1 MKTKKKL
8 MIIIG
13 ICAVLLVIGGVFSGV
28 FAAAQVRTSAH
39 EKKLYAENNSAK
51 ITETFHD
58 QANEY
63 MEPLEP
69 TKTDDITVRL
79 RTKRYNVNKAQVQYT
94 ADKGKTWQT
103 ADMTFDRH
111 DDTGYFDFWVGKI
124 PAQESVFYY
133 RFICANDTGSYF
145 VDRSLQPD
153 TVESGTYSDCWAV
166 SPGYHSADWT
176 KGALWYSLSPDAFY
190 NGDISGDVTVSDGND
205 INSWNHPRRTLADKY
220 GGDLKGI
227 AKKTE
232 YIKGLYADAVFM
244 NPFNRAT
251 QNMGYGPLYYDMVE
265 PSFGNAQSLKDSLAV
280 LHKSGFKVG
289 SDAVLT
295 FTPHNSAY
303 YNGDGTWPFAGA
315 ARDENSIWKDMF
327 VFYQWPD
334 NVHLSWS
341 GPALDHSSKTLQE
354 LLYTTKNSFM
364 QYYTAA
370 PFNLDAWR
378 IDCGGWLYGRTDSG
392 YLNDVQV
399 LSVIKKNLQA
409 INPEIFFV
417 SETSSYDSMLSTMWD
432 SQWNISLA
440 KNWLNGYIKGSTSVS
455 SLKNGLDGTLGV
467 YPRPIALSTY
477 NLLTTHDELRQ
488 DAKTPNYMIRPAHL
502 ILMTYIGSP
511 SIYYG
516 EEINLERKN
525 DDGIGNDASFYAMEW
540 DESNWDRERYNL
552 YKALGELRSKYS
564 ALKTGAVRDLV
575 LENAQSVYAFGRFD
589 DKGTVITVASQN
601 KESTMVD
608 VEARLLSVKDG
619 TVFTDWFTGKQYTVD
634 ENGML
639 HLDVIPGGSVFAS
652 GKEASKYRSIYTVS
666 NLSRANAN
674 VYLTDT
680 GVFQLDGEGSL
691 GKADKLTLAATELY
705 GAGSLYATAEGSGKA
720 LLSVRQDATA
730 KAAAYNVTV
739 SGDKLTV
746 TARKQSGDKQESICE
761 TKIASGSAVKLDRD
775 GNNRFAV
782 FTAKTNE
789 DGTVSDEWTEVEGS
803 ACTIAMEYE
812 AVIGFAP
819 LEGSVT
825 LKNVTAASRKD
836 EVGFDNFDTEQGNAL
851 LTYSDKKNATVENG
865 ALTLTAKNGITYAN
879 AQSKDN
885 DWTFKVKLD
894 TAVEKEGDFAGVW
907 SVSDEEQWVAAGRT
921 VIDGQQVLFF
931 GRTTNGTMQVDAY
944 VKDINPQ
951 SAVIVQLQRIG
962 SNYTM
967 AYSYDGKSFAVMED
981 LLFANFSSEH
991 VGAFVSGKATAGFDY
1006 VSFGDCVGGGKAFNT
1021 PYASGVVDVDYSD
1034 AVGAMMTEKTV
1045 IVSGTWEYGNEGY
1058 YQSGQSG
1065 VAQLGFA
1072 AKAYDDFKLNV
1083 TLQLEDGKGYAA
1095 VGFGKTEHDSD
1106 ENDGFLL
1113 KYTRDDRLTL
1123 YKNGVEMSSVTV
1135 KKQKDENALR
1145 VILEVKNGNIRVYV
1159 GQNAAC
1165 ALSLDDTGCGKGHVC
1180 FYAVNT
1186 AARFMNHRLTSLSS
1200 GWSILTSTNAQ
1211 RSSVFGGVNT
1221 IVCKGQTQSSMNK
1234 YGAATLLGVGTTD
1247 FVTSLEI
1254 NRGSSTEAGVLVC
1267 ASEGASK
1274 AVDGI
1279 SLVLNKEGNLV
1290 LRADGT
1296 EVGRHTLGEKTESAT
1311 VMLVK
1316 KDRLCRVYVK
1326 GTAAPV
1332 ITYEDTVSRGGAYQ
1346 LFATDNASRFVGFGL
1361 EDIHNIS
1368 VEDSTLYKLWQKGKL
1383 YSFAPTTYREN
1394 FNNQSGWESLT
1405 KYHGDHGTWEI
1416 KDGAL
1421 SCTVSPNWAS
1431 GVTIYDRLFS
1441 DFNMEFK
1448 YRFDDSSDNFAGVL
1462 LYKPRIDDTN
1472 NTAKYSLL
1480 LYSNGNVNLYEAS
1493 TKQFAAQGK
1502 LENFE
1507 VGKWNQLRVSSA
1519 GNTIKVY
1526 QGDKCLINYSN
1537 AALNGAE
1544 GFISFTAN
1552 RTLVSF
1558 DDVLIDPK
1566 K

>member
-8 MIIIG
+8 MVIIG

-28 FAAAQVRTSAH
+28 FAAAQVRTSAR
-39 EKKLYAENNSAK
+39 EKKLYAENNGAN
-51 ITETFHD
+51 ITEAFHD
-58 QANEY
+58 QANKY

-124 PAQESVFYY
+124 PAQEGVFYY

-244 NPFNRAT
+244 NPFNRAN

-265 PSFGNAQSLKDSLAV
+265 PSFGNAQSLKDTLAV

-295 FTPHNSAY
+295 FTPYNSAY
-303 YNGDGTWPFAGA
+303 YNSDGTWPFAGA

-354 LLYTTKNSFM
+354 LLYTTKNSYM

-370 PFNLDAWR
+370 PFNLDSWR
-378 IDCGGWLYGRTDSG
+378 FDCGGWLYGRTDSG

-417 SETSSYDSMLSTMWD
+417 SETSGYDSMLSTVWD
-432 SQWNISLA
+432 SQWNFSLA
-440 KNWLNGYIKGSTSVS
+440 RNWLNGYIKGSTNVS
-455 SLKNGLDGTLGV
+455 TLKNGLNATLGV

-516 EEINLERKN
+516 DEINLERKN
-525 DDGIGNDASFYAMEW
+525 DDGIGIDASFYAMEW

-575 LENAQSVYAFGRFD
+575 LDNAQSVYAFGRFD

-601 KESTMVD
+601 KKTTTVD
-608 VEARLLSVKDG
+608 IEARLLSVKDG

-666 NLSRANAN
+666 NLNRANAN

-680 GVFQLDGEGSL
+680 GVFQLDGEGKL
-691 GKADKLTLAATELY
+691 DNADKLTLAATELY

-761 TKIASGSAVKLDRD
+761 TKITSGSAVKIDRD

-789 DGTVSDEWTEVEGS
+789 DGTVSGEWTEVEGS

-991 VGAFVSGKATAGFDY
+991 VGAFVSGKATASFDY

-1095 VGFGKTEHDSD
+1095 VGFGKTEHDSG
-1106 ENDGFLL
+1106 ESDGFLL

-1211 RSSVFGGVNT
+1211 RSTVFGGVNT

-1279 SLVLNKEGNLV
+1279 SLVLNKEGDLV

-1316 KDRLCRVYVK
+1316 KDRLCQVYVK

-1332 ITYEDTVSRGGAYQ
+1332 ITYEDTASRGGTYQ
-1346 LFATDNASRFVGFGL
+1346 LFATDNESRFVGFGL

-1368 VEDSTLYKLWQKGKL
+1368 VEDSTLYKLWQRGKL
-1383 YSFAPTTYREN
+1383 YSIAPTTYREN

-1416 KDGAL
+1416 KNGAL
-1421 SCTVSPNWAS
+1421 SCTVSQGWAS

-1448 YRFDDSSDNFAGVL
+1448 YRFDDASDNFAGVL

-1507 VGKWNQLRVSSA
+1507 VGKWNQLRVSSV

-1526 QGDKCLINYSN
+1526 QGDKCLIDYSN

>member
-28 FAAAQVRTSAH
+28 FAAAQVRTSAR
-39 EKKLYAENNSAK
+39 EKKLYAENNSAN
-51 ITETFHD
+51 ITEAFHD

-153 TVESGTYSDCWAV
+153 TMESGTYSDCWAV
-166 SPGYHSADWT
+166 LPGYHSADWT
-176 KGALWYSLSPDAFY
+176 KGALWYNLSPDAFY

-244 NPFNRAT
+244 NPFNRAY
-251 QNMGYGPLYYDMVE
+251 QNVGYGPLYYDMVE

-295 FTPHNSAY
+295 FTPYNSAY
-303 YNGDGTWPFAGA
+303 YNSDGTWPFAGA

-327 VFYQWPD
+327 VFYQWPE

-354 LLYTTKNSFM
+354 LLYTTKNSYM

-370 PFNLDAWR
+370 PFNLDSWR
-378 IDCGGWLYGRTDSG
+378 FDCGGWLYGRTDSG

-399 LSVIKKNLQA
+399 LSVIKKNLQT
-409 INPEIFFV
+409 INPEIFLV
-417 SETSSYDSMLSTMWD
+417 SETSSYDSMLSTVWD
-432 SQWNISLA
+432 SQWNFSLA
-440 KNWLNGYIKGSTSVS
+440 RNWLWDYMKGATNAST
-455 SLKNGLDGTLGV
+455 LKQGLNATLGV

-477 NLLTTHDELRQ
+477 NLLMTHDHTRQ
-488 DAKTPNYMIRPAHL
+488 DDQAPAYMDRPGHL

-525 DDGIGNDASFYAMEW
+525 DDGIGYDASFYAMEW

-564 ALKTGAVRDLV
+564 ALKTGAVRDLA
-575 LENAQSVYAFGRFD
+575 LDNAQSIYAFGRFD

-601 KESTMVD
+601 KESTTVD

-680 GVFQLDGEGSL
+680 GVFQLDGEGKL
-691 GKADKLTLAATELY
+691 DKADKLTLAATELY

-720 LLSVRQDATA
+720 LLSVRQEATA

-761 TKIASGSAVKLDRD
+761 TKIASGSAVKIDRD

-885 DWTFKVKLD
+885 DWTFKAKLD

-1034 AVGAMMTEKTV
+1034 AVGAMMSEKTV

-1159 GQNAAC
+1159 GQSAAC

-1200 GWSILTSTNAQ
+1200 SWSILTSTNAQ
-1211 RSSVFGGVNT
+1211 RNTVFGGVNT

-1254 NRGSSTEAGVLVC
+1254 NLGSSTEAGVLVC

-1279 SLVLNKEGNLV
+1279 SLVLNKEGDLV

-1332 ITYEDTVSRGGAYQ
+1332 ITYEDTVSRGGTYQ
-1346 LFATDNASRFVGFGL
+1346 LFATDNESRFVGFGL

-1368 VEDSTLYKLWQKGKL
+1368 VEDSTLYKLWQRGKL
-1383 YSFAPTTYREN
+1383 YSIAPTTYREN
-1394 FNNQSGWESLT
+1394 FNKQSGWESLT

-1421 SCTVSPNWAS
+1421 SCTVSPGWAS

-1448 YRFDDSSDNFAGVL
+1448 YRFDDVSDNFAGVL
-1462 LYKPRIDDTN
+1462 LYKPRLDDTN

-1480 LYSNGNVNLYEAS
+1480 LYSNGNVILYEAS

-1507 VGKWNQLRVSSA
+1507 VGKWNQLRVSSV

>member
-51 ITETFHD
+51 ITEAFHD

-564 ALKTGAVRDLV
+564 ALKTGAVRDLA
-575 LENAQSVYAFGRFD
+575 LDNAQSVYAFGRFD

-601 KESTMVD
+601 KKTTTVD

-680 GVFQLDGEGSL
+680 GVFQLDGEGKL
-691 GKADKLTLAATELY
+691 DNADKLTLAAAELY

-720 LLSVRQDATA
+720 LLSVRQNATA

-746 TARKQSGDKQESICE
+746 TARKQSGEKQESICE

-819 LEGSVT
+819 LEGSIT

-1368 VEDSTLYKLWQKGKL
+1368 VENGTLYKLWQKGKL

>member
-1 MKTKKKL
+1 MNAKKKL
-8 MIIIG
+8 VAIIS
-13 ICAVLLVIGGVFSGV
+13 ICAVLLVIGGIFSGV
-28 FAAAQVRTSAH
+28 FAVVQVKTSQR
-39 EKKLYAENNSAK
+39 EKELYAENNGAN
-51 ITETFHD
+51 ITEVFHD

-69 TKTDDITVRL
+69 TKSDDITVRL
-79 RTKRYNVNKAQVQYT
+79 RTERYNVTKAQVQYT
-94 ADKGKTWQT
+94 ADEGKTWKT
-103 ADMTFDRH
+103 AEMTFEKH

-124 PAQESVFYY
+124 PAQEGIFYY
-133 RFICANDTGSYF
+133 RFICGNETGSYF

-153 TVESGTYSDCWAV
+153 TVETGTYSDCWAV

-176 KGALWYSLSPDAFY
+176 KGALWYNLSPDAFY
-190 NGDISGDVTVSDGND
+190 NGDISGDVTVSDGSD

-244 NPFNRAT
+244 NPFNRAN
-251 QNMGYGPLYYDMVE
+251 QNVGYGPLYYDMVE
-265 PSFGNAQSLKDSLAV
+265 PSFGNAQSLKDTLAA

-295 FTPHNSAY
+295 FTPSESIYFNNS
-303 YNGDGTWPFAGA
+303 GTWPIAGA
-315 ARDENSIWKDMF
+315 AKDENSIWKDMF

-334 NVHLSWS
+334 NFHLSWS

-354 LLYTTKNSFM
+354 LLYTTKDSYM

-370 PFNLDAWR
+370 PFNIDSWR
-378 IDCGGWLYGRTDSG
+378 FDCGGWLYGRTDSG
-392 YLNDVQV
+392 YLSDIQV
-399 LSVIKKNLQA
+399 LSAIKKNLQT
-409 INPEIFFV
+409 INPEIFLV
-417 SETSSYDSMLSTMWD
+417 SETSGYNSMMSTVWD
-432 SQWNISLA
+432 SQWNFSLA
-440 KNWLNGYIKGSTSVS
+440 RNWLWDYMKGATNVG
-455 SLKNGLDGTLGV
+455 SLKEGLDATLGV

-477 NLLTTHDELRQ
+477 NLLMTHDHERQ
-488 DAKTPNYMIRPAHL
+488 DDQAPAYMDRPGHL

-525 DDGIGNDASFYAMEW
+525 DDGIGYNASFYAMEW

-575 LENAQSVYAFGRFD
+575 LDNAQNVYAFGRWD
-589 DKGTVITVASQN
+589 DKGTVITVAAQN
-601 KESTMVD
+601 KETTTVD

-619 TVFTDWFTGKQYTVD
+619 AVFTDWFTGKQYTVD

-639 HLDVIPGGSVFAS
+639 HLDVIPGGSVFVS
-652 GKEASKYRSIYTVS
+652 GKNASQYRSIYTVS
-666 NLSRANAN
+666 SLSRADAN
-674 VYLTDT
+674 VYMTDT
-680 GVFQLDGEGSL
+680 GVFQLNGEGKL
-691 GKADKLTLAATELY
+691 DKADKLTLAATELY
-705 GAGSLYATAEGSGKA
+705 GAGSLTATAEGNGKA
-720 LLSVRQDATA
+720 VLSVRQDATA
-730 KAAAYNVTV
+730 KAAAYNVTIH
-739 SGDKLTV
+739 GDKLTV
-746 TARKQSGDKQESICE
+746 TARKKIGGNQESICE
-761 TKIASGSAVKLDRD
+761 AKYEAGTAVKIDRN

-782 FTAKTNE
+782 FTAKVDE
-789 DGTVSDEWTEVEGS
+789 DGAVSGEWTEIDGS
-803 ACTIAMEYE
+803 ACTIAMDYE

-865 ALTLTAKNGITYAN
+865 VLTLTAKSGITYAN

-894 TAVEKEGDFAGVW
+894 TAVDKEGDFAGVW
-907 SVSDEEQWVAAGRT
+907 CMSDEEQWVAAGRT

-944 VKDINPQ
+944 VKDTNPQ
-951 SAVIVQLQRIG
+951 SSVIVQLQRIG

-967 AYSYDGKSFAVMED
+967 AYSYDGKNFAVMED

-991 VGAFVSGKATAGFDY
+991 VGAFVSGKAEARFDY
-1006 VSFGDCVGGGKAFNT
+1006 VSFGDCIGGGKAVNT
-1021 PYASGVVDVDYSD
+1021 PYASGVIDVDYSD
-1034 AVGAMMTEKTV
+1034 AVAAMTTEKTV
-1045 IVSGTWEYGNEGY
+1045 IVSGNWKYDHEGY
-1058 YQSGQSG
+1058 YQTEQSG
-1065 VAQLGFA
+1065 TAQLGFA
-1072 AKAYDDFKLNV
+1072 TKAYDNFKLNV
-1083 TLQLEDGKGYAA
+1083 TLQLEEGKGYAA

-1123 YKNGVEMSSVTV
+1123 YKNGVEMAGVTV
-1135 KKQKDENALR
+1135 KKLKDESALR
-1145 VILEVKNGNIRVYV
+1145 IILEVKNGNIRIYA

-1165 ALSLDDTGCGKGHVC
+1165 ALSLDNTGCGKGHVC
-1180 FYAVNT
+1180 FYSVNT
-1186 AARFMNHRLTSLSS
+1186 AARFMNNRLTSLSS
-1200 GWSILTSTNAQ
+1200 GWSILTSTNGQ
-1211 RSSVFGGVNT
+1211 RSTVLGGVNT
-1221 IVCKGQTQSSMNK
+1221 IVCKGQIQSSMNK

-1254 NRGSSTEAGVLVC
+1254 NCGSSTEAGVLVC

-1290 LRADGT
+1290 LRADGN
-1296 EVGRHTLGEKTESAT
+1296 EVGRYALGENTEAVT

-1316 KDRLCRVYVK
+1316 KDRQCSVYVK

-1332 ITYEDTVSRGGAYQ
+1332 ITYEDTCTRGGTYQ
-1346 LFATDNASRFVGFGL
+1346 LFATDNESRFVGFGL

-1368 VEDSTLYKLWQKGKL
+1368 VEDSTLYKLWQRGQL
-1383 YSFAPTTYREN
+1383 YHIQPTTYREN
-1394 FNNQSGWESLT
+1394 FNSQSGWESLT

-1421 SCTVSPNWAS
+1421 SCTVSQGWAS

-1480 LYSNGNVNLYEAS
+1480 LYSNGNVILYEAS
-1493 TKQFAAQGK
+1493 TQQFAAQGK
-1502 LENFE
+1502 IENFE
-1507 VGKWNQLRVSSA
+1507 VGKWNQLRVSSV
-1519 GNTIKVY
+1519 GNNIKVY
-1526 QGDKCLINYSN
+1526 QDDKCLIDYSN
-1537 AALNGAE
+1537 AELNGAE

>member
-1 MKTKKKL
+1 MKKRW
-8 MIIIG
+8 IIIIS
-13 ICAVLLVIGGVFSGV
+13 ICVVLLMSGGVFSGV
-28 FAAAQVRTSAH
+28 YAAAQVKQAQQE
-39 EKKLYAENNSAK
+39 EKLRAENSQAS
-51 ITETFHD
+51 ITEAFHD

-63 MEPLEP
+63 MVPLEP
-69 TKTDDITVRL
+69 TKEDDITVRL

-94 ADKGKTWQT
+94 TDEGKTWQT
-103 ADMTFDRH
+103 ADMSFEKH

-124 PAQESVFYY
+124 PAQESIFYY

-145 VDRSLQPD
+145 VDRTLQPD
-153 TVESGTYSDCWAV
+153 TMENNTYSDCWAV
-166 SPGYHSADWT
+166 SPGYHSADWA
-176 KGALWYSLSPDAFY
+176 KGALWYNLSPDAFY
-190 NGDISGDVTVSDGND
+190 NGDISGDVTVSDSND
-205 INSWNHPRRTLADKY
+205 INSWNHCRRTLADKY

-227 AKKTE
+227 AKKTD

-244 NPFNRAT
+244 NPFNRAN
-251 QNMGYGPLYYDMVE
+251 QNVGYGPLYYDMVE
-265 PSFGNAQSLKDSLAV
+265 PSFGNAQSLQDTLAA
-280 LHKSGFKVG
+280 LHNSGFKVG

-295 FTPHNSAY
+295 FTPYNSAY
-303 YNGDGTWPFAGA
+303 YNSDGTWPLAGA

-327 VFYQWPD
+327 VFYHWPD

-354 LLYTTKNSFM
+354 LLYTNKNSYM

-370 PFNLDAWR
+370 PFNLDSWR
-378 IDCGGWLYGRTDSG
+378 FDCGGWLYGRTDSG

-409 INPEIFFV
+409 INPEIFCV
-417 SETSSYDSMLSTMWD
+417 SETSGYKSMLSTMWD
-432 SQWNISLA
+432 SQWNFSLA
-440 KNWLNGYIKGSTSVS
+440 RNWLNGYIKGSTSVS
-455 SLKNGLDGTLGV
+455 TLKNGLNGTLGV

-516 EEINLERKN
+516 DEINLERKN
-525 DDGIGNDASFYAMEW
+525 DDGIGYDASFYAMEW

-552 YKALGELRSKYS
+552 YKTLGELRSKYS
-564 ALKTGAVRDLV
+564 ALKTGAVRDL
-575 LENAQSVYAFGRFD
+575 LLDSAQNVYAFGRWD
-589 DKGTVITVASQN
+589 DKGTVITVAMQN
-601 KESTMVD
+601 KETTTVD

-619 TVFTDWFTGKQYTVD
+619 AVFTDWFTGKQYTVD

-639 HLDVIPGGSVFAS
+639 HLDVIPGGSVFVS
-652 GKEASKYRSIYTVS
+652 GKKAGQYRSIYTVS
-666 NLSRANAN
+666 NLSRADAN

-680 GVFQLDGEGSL
+680 GVYQLEGNGKL
-691 GKADKLTLAATELY
+691 DKADKLTLAATELY
-705 GAGSLYATAEGSGKA
+705 GAGSLSATAEGDGRA
-720 LLSVRQDATA
+720 VLSIRQEATA
-730 KAAAYNVTV
+730 KAAAYNVTIH
-739 SGDKLTV
+739 GDKLTV
-746 TARKQSGDKQESICE
+746 TARKKTGGNQESICE
-761 TKIASGSAVKLDRD
+761 AKYEAGTAVKIDRD

-782 FTAKTNE
+782 FTAKLDE
-789 DGTVSDEWTEVEGS
+789 DGAVSGEWTEVEGS

-825 LKNVTAASRKD
+825 LKHVTAESRKD
-836 EVGFDNFDTEQGNAL
+836 EVGFDHFDTEQGNAL
-851 LTYSDKKNATVENG
+851 LTYSDKKNASVEDG
-865 ALTLTAKNGITYAN
+865 ALTLTAKDGITWAN
-879 AQSKDN
+879 AQSKDD
-885 DWTFKVKLD
+885 DWTFKAELD
-894 TAVEKEGDFAGVW
+894 TAIEKEGSYAGVW
-907 SVSDEEQWVAAGRT
+907 CVSDEEQWVAAGRT
-921 VIDGQQVLFF
+921 VIDGTPVIFL
-931 GRTTNGTMQVDAY
+931 GKTTNGTMQVDAY
-944 VKDINPQ
+944 VKDTNPQ
-951 SAVIVQLQRIG
+951 ASVVLQLQRIG
-962 SNYTM
+962 SYYTL
-967 AYSYDGKSFAVMED
+967 AYSYDGKSFTVMED
-981 LLFANFSSEH
+981 RLFANFSSEN
-991 VGAFVSGKATAGFDY
+991 VGVFVSGKAKATFDY
-1006 VSFGDCVGGGKAFNT
+1006 VSFGDCVGGGQAVNT

-1034 AVGAMMTEKTV
+1034 AVEAMVTEKTV
-1045 IVSGTWEYGNEGY
+1045 IVSGTWEYGHEGY
-1058 YQSGQSG
+1058 YQSEKTGT
-1065 VAQLGFA
+1065 AQMGFA
-1072 AKAYDDFKLNV
+1072 GKSYEDFKLNV
-1083 TLQLEDGKGYAA
+1083 TLKLEDGKGYAA
-1095 VGFGKTEHDSD
+1095 VGFGKSAHDS
-1106 ENDGFLL
+1106 EEKDGFLL
-1113 KYTRDDRLTL
+1113 KYTRNDQLSL
-1123 YKNGVEMSSVTV
+1123 FKNGVEMSTVTV
-1135 KKQKDENALR
+1135 KKQKGEDALR

-1159 GQNAAC
+1159 GQNASC
-1165 ALSLDDTGCGKGHVC
+1165 ALSLDNTGYAGGHVC
-1180 FYAVNT
+1180 FYAVDT
-1186 AARFMNHRLTSLSS
+1186 AARFLNNRLTSLSAS
-1200 GWSILTSTNAQ
+1200 WNILTSTNSQ

-1247 FVTSLEI
+1247 LVTSLEI
-1254 NRGSSTEAGVLVC
+1254 NLGSSTEAGVLVC

-1279 SLVLNKEGNLV
+1279 SLVLNKAGDLV
-1290 LRADGT
+1290 LCADGT
-1296 EVGRHTLGEKTESAT
+1296 EVGRHSLGEGTKAAT

-1316 KDRLCRVYVK
+1316 KDRLCQVYIK

-1332 ITYEDTVSRGGAYQ
+1332 ITYEDTVSRGGTYQ
-1346 LFATDNASRFVGFGL
+1346 LFATDNESRFVGFGL

-1368 VEDSTLYKLWQKGKL
+1368 VEDSTLYKLWQRGKL
-1383 YSFAPTTYREN
+1383 YSIAPTTYREN

-1421 SCTVSPNWAS
+1421 SCTVSPGWAS

-1448 YRFDDSSDNFAGVL
+1448 YRFDDVSDNFAGVL

-1480 LYSNGNVNLYEAS
+1480 LYSNGNVILYEAS

-1502 LENFE
+1502 IENFE
-1507 VGKWNQLRVSSA
+1507 VGKWNQLRVSSV
-1519 GNTIKVY
+1519 GNNIKVY
-1526 QGDKCLINYSN
+1526 QDDKCLIDYSN
-1537 AALNGAE
+1537 AELNGAE